1 MIYTSK
7 FVAAVIGLLVMAIVA
22 SRQLF
27 LFTVFRDAQGL
38 LDAQGGRYHLWLAV
52 SASIAACT
60 SGALMFYF
68 FLRRQRIT
76 SSTVPQ
82 SPIGTLLTDSSGTQ
96 SSNLVRPT
104 SLDAI
109 HWPRLNLWPSEGQAD
124 DRTPMN
130 GAVAERG
137 GSASAQREFA
147 RRSHQIMFKKWSQAR
162 HH

>member
-1 MIYTSK
+1 MSYTSK
-7 FVAAVIGLLVMAIVA
+7 FVAAVIGLLIMAIVA

-60 SGALMFYF
+60 SAALMFYF
-68 FLRRQRIT
+68 FLQRSRT
-76 SSTVPQ
+76 ASPTVQRP
-82 SPIGTLLTDSSGTQ
+82 PIGTLLTASGIQ
-96 SSNLVRPT
+96 SDNRVTPT
-104 SLDAI
+104 PPDAI
-109 HWPRLNLWPSEGQAD
+109 RWPRVNLWLSEGQAD

-130 GAVAERG
+130 GAVVANG
-137 GSASAQREFA
+137 GSEAEQRSFA

-162 HH
+162 HY

>member
-1 MIYTSK
+1 MSYTSK

-27 LFTVFRDAQGL
+27 LFTVFRDAQGF
-38 LDAQGGRYHLWLAV
+38 LDAQGGRYHLWLAL
-52 SASIAACT
+52 SASVAACT
-60 SGALMFYF
+60 SGALMFHF
-68 FLRRQRIT
+68 FLRRQRIA
-76 SSTVPQ
+76 SSAVPR
-82 SPIGTLLTDSSGTQ
+82 PAIGSSGKQ
-96 SSNLVRPT
+96 SNNLVRPT
-104 SLDAI
+104 PRGAI
-109 HWPRLNLWPSEGQAD
+109 HWPRLNLWLSEGQAD

-130 GAVAERG
+130 GSVAERG